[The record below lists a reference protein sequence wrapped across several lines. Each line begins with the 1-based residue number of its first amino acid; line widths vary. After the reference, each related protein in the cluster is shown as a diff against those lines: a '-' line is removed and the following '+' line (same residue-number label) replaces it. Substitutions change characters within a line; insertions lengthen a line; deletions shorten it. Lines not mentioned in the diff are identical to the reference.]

1 MCLVILFIKDQK
13 IREVIIEQTKDI
25 RDIFLVKNKSYY
37 IFTLN
42 LNVKTIIRGNSL
54 TTLLNKVF
62 QLLEKTEI
70 LWFILLTKVL
80 IKFLSDK

>member
-37 IFTLN
+37 LFTLN